1 MQVRSECYSHNVQL
15 STFSVFANILLCAA
29 AAFELT
35 LAEGNRLEKRL
46 FHATF
51 ATVST
56 IVSLESG
63 MNINLVAQSQLIIL
77 KSDFLTG

>member
-1 MQVRSECYSHNVQL
+1 MYS
-15 STFSVFANILLCAA
+15 SVI

-51 ATVST
+51 ATVRARLHVR
-56 IVSLESG
+56 VSE
-63 MNINLVAQSQLIIL
+63 
-77 KSDFLTG
+77 

>member
-1 MQVRSECYSHNVQL
+1 MKYCKL
-15 STFSVFANILLCAA
+15 VFGSDVFVLVLFAG
-29 AAFELT
+29 FELT

-56 IVSLESG
+56 RAHRRASEEL
-63 MNINLVAQSQLIIL
+63 N
-77 KSDFLTG
+77 

>member
-1 MQVRSECYSHNVQL
+1 MCPFVV
-15 STFSVFANILLCAA
+15 

-51 ATVST
+51 ATVRARLH
-56 IVSLESG
+56 IRVSEWSRWL
-63 MNINLVAQSQLIIL
+63 M
-77 KSDFLTG
+77 LTRI

>member
-1 MQVRSECYSHNVQL
+1 MSFQL
-15 STFSVFANILLCAA
+15 RLTCLLCVI

-51 ATVST
+51 ATVS
-56 IVSLESG
+56 SG
-63 MNINLVAQSQLIIL
+63 ARL
-77 KSDFLTG
+77 KGSDGVDSD

>member
-1 MQVRSECYSHNVQL
+1 MCS
-15 STFSVFANILLCAA
+15 SVI

-51 ATVST
+51 ATVRARLHIRVRVKPLTDPDSYL
-56 IVSLESG
+56 IDVLFLQDDRKEG
-63 MNINLVAQSQLIIL
+63 MTAFVEKRQASFQD
-77 KSDFLTG
+77 K